1 MIATE
6 ISPRDLFYSLI
17 DKPKLVYVQ
26 DMGDLRGTYDINQDL
41 ISISVKEEDFEN
53 FWSTVYHEYFHKL
66 FFHYQLQHNYLLDDA
81 DEEPFGEI
89 VCEMGA
95 AYICE
100 QTGIYDKTMDHHIKY
115 ITGWLSVLRNPF
127 LLMEIVTVVLAM
139 VENLFQ
145 KNLCWMDL
153 PPEVFALVYEKMDG

>member
-1 MIATE
+1 
-6 ISPRDLFYSLI
+6 
-17 DKPKLVYVQ
+17 
-26 DMGDLRGTYDINQDL
+26 
-41 ISISVKEEDFEN
+41 
-53 FWSTVYHEYFHKL
+53 
-66 FFHYQLQHNYLLDDA
+66 
-81 DEEPFGEI
+81 
-89 VCEMGA
+89 
-95 AYICE
+95 
-100 QTGIYDKTMDHHIKY
+100 MDHHIKY